1 MTEEKYAATYQFGKT
16 TVHVVSP
23 SFKSKGEIE
32 KVNRNIHAAAW
43 KIIHY

>member
-16 TVHVVSP
+16 TVHVVLP